1 MKEEIKKLL
10 NVKGALAEN
19 EVKDLL
25 KAFNIITTK
34 YEVVRNLNDLKKL
47 KLKFWN

>member
-1 MKEEIKKLL
+1 MKDEIRKLL

-25 KAFNIITTK
+25 SAFNIKTTK
-34 YEVVRNLNDLKKL
+34 YEVVKNPKDL
-47 KLKFWN
+47 